1 MIGYIEGK
9 ILSFE
14 PDGILLLSGGV
25 GYEILLCSHVL
36 SRMRGKGGDET
47 LGLYIYYHQTERQPK
62 PVLIGFE
69 TLSEKEFFQTFITVD
84 AIGPLKAVK
93 ALDRPVSDIA
103 AAIENKDV
111 KSLSGLSGIGKRSA
125 EKIVAALNGKM
136 EKFMT
141 GAPVSEDIGDHP
153 PQVDSDAVSEPV
165 FAVLVEQ
172 LGHPAPEA
180 KKMIRRAFSRNTDIA
195 TPEQLFDEIYREG
208 GQ

>member
-14 PDGILLLSGGV
+14 TDGILLLSGSV

-36 SRMRGKGGDET
+36 SRMRGKETDEK

-111 KSLSGLSGIGKRSA
+111 KYLSGLSGIGKRSA

-136 EKFMT
+136 EKFVT
-141 GAPVSEDIGDHP
+141 GAPPSEEFTDTP
-153 PQVDSDAVSEPV
+153 PSSGFDDVSEPV

-172 LGHPAPEA
+172 LGHPAAEA
-180 KKMIRRAFSRNTDIA
+180 KKMIRRAFSRNKDIVS
-195 TPEQLFDEIYREG
+195 PEQLFDEIYREG

>member
-9 ILSFE
+9 IIGFE
-14 PDGILLLSGGV
+14 PDGVLLLAGSV

-36 SRMRGKGGDET
+36 SRMRGKPGEEP

-103 AAIENKDV
+103 AAIEKKDV
-111 KSLSGLSGIGKRSA
+111 KYLSGLSGIGKRSA

-136 EKFMT
+136 EKFVT
-141 GAPVSEDIGDHP
+141 HVTEPGDVEEHP
-153 PQVDSDAVSEPV
+153 PPLGKDDPSEPV
-165 FAVLVEQ
+165 FTVLVEQ

-180 KKMIRRAFSRNTDIA
+180 KKMIRRAFSRNKDIE

>member
-14 PDGILLLSGGV
+14 PDGILLLSGTV

-36 SRMRGKGGDET
+36 SRMRGKTSEET

-69 TLSEKEFFQTFITVD
+69 TLCEKEFFQTFITVD

-103 AAIENKDV
+103 AAIEKKDV
-111 KSLSGLSGIGKRSA
+111 KYLSNLSGIGKRSS

-136 EKFMT
+136 EKFVT
-141 GAPVSEDIGDHP
+141 DARAPDNFADGPPSIGFDE
-153 PQVDSDAVSEPV
+153 VSEPI

-172 LGHPAPEA
+172 LGHPAAEA
-180 KKMIRRAFSRNTDIA
+180 KKMIRRALSRNKDIV

>member
-14 PDGILLLSGGV
+14 TDGILLLSGSV

-36 SRMRGKGGDET
+36 SKMRGKGTDEK

-93 ALDRPVSDIA
+93 ALDRPISDIA

-111 KSLSGLSGIGKRSA
+111 KYLSGLSGIGKRSS

-136 EKFMT
+136 EKFAS
-141 GAPVSEDIGDHP
+141 GAPESHEFT
-153 PQVDSDAVSEPV
+153 DSPTSVGFDDVAEPV
-165 FAVLVEQ
+165 FTVLVEQ
-172 LGHPAPEA
+172 LGHPAAEA
-180 KKMIRRAFSRNTDIA
+180 KKMIRQAFSKNRDIT